1 MTDDKTSGQLD
12 LKQRLHLFSSPAAEA
27 MDEGQRINEM
37 CKVSWEAIDRIEEL
51 EARIRTLEDK
61 VRDMNSR
68 MDWMDVRIDEKANI
82 R

>member
-12 LKQRLHLFSSPAAEA
+12 LKQRLYFFSSPAAEA

-51 EARIRTLEDK
+51 EAENKRLQGENRRLNEVLEQD
-61 VRDMNSR
+61 D
-68 MDWMDVRIDEKANI
+68 DGG
-82 R
+82 